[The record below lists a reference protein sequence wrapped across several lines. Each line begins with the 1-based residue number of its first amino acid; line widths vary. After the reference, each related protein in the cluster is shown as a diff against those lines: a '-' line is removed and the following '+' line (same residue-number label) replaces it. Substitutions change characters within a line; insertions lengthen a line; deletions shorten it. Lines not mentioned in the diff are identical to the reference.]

1 MFIIRYHSFYALHTH
16 GAYQWLLDDADRAL
30 LPWLKRFQRFDLY
43 SKSDRPIDVAEL
55 KPYYMGLIRK

>member
-1 MFIIRYHSFYALHTH
+1 MFIIRYHSFYALHAH

-55 KPYYMGLIRK
+55 KPYYMSLIRK